1 MMLSVG
7 MMMVVVLLVVVM
19 VVEDIICR
27 RRRRLVPRRGGL
39 NDPARAGPAHGATPR
54 TLMALRNGP
63 SCPQIFRLKVNRL
76 KRFITDVHR
85 SMFFLSSFLSSVLPS
100 FLSSASFFFIAA
112 RPPLQPE
119 PAQP

>member
-7 MMMVVVLLVVVM
+7 IMMVVVLLVVVM

-85 SMFFLSSFLSSVLPS
+85 SMISSSFLSSVLSS